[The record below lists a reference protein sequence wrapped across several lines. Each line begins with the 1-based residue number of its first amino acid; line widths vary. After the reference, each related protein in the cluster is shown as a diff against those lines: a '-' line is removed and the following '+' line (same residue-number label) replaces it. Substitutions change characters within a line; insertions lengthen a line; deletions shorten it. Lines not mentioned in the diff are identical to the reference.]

1 MTFDQFLQYVASGLT
16 NGSVYALT
24 ALGFTLI
31 YNATEIINFAQ
42 GEFVM
47 LGGLSAISLHEVG
60 APLPLAFTGAVLLVM
75 VVGMLFELSA
85 IRPLLRAGALAQI
98 IVTVGASLAFRTAA
112 MLIWG
117 RDARPLPPFSGDTP
131 VRVLGA
137 TVNRQTLWVFGLTVL
152 IVVTLQ
158 FFYRRTLVGKAVRAC
173 SINPTAARLM
183 GVSYSR
189 VVLLSFAVSA
199 AVSAAGGVMITPAS
213 FMSYSSGAMIGLK
226 GFAAAILG
234 GLGNPV
240 GAVMGGLAL
249 GVVEA
254 LSVGLLPGGS
264 SGYRDGVA
272 FLILLLVLFVRPQ
285 GLLGGRVVEKV

>member
-1 MTFDQFLQYVASGLT
+1 MTFEQFLQYVASGLT

-47 LGGLSAISLHEVG
+47 LGGLSAVSLHEAG

-75 VVGMLFELSA
+75 AVGMLFELSA
-85 IRPLLRAGALAQI
+85 IRPLLRAGVLAQI

-117 RDARPLPPFSGDTP
+117 REARPLPPFSGDTP
-131 VRVLGA
+131 VRMFGA

-152 IVVTLQ
+152 IVITLQ

-234 GLGNPV
+234 GLGNPL
-240 GAVMGGLAL
+240 GAVLGGLAL
-249 GVVEA
+249 GIIEA

-285 GLLGGRVVEKV
+285 GLLGGRMVEKV

>member
-1 MTFDQFLQYVASGLT
+1 MTFEQFLQYVASGLT

-47 LGGLSAISLHEVG
+47 LGGLSAVSLHEAG

-234 GLGNPV
+234 GLGNPL
-240 GAVMGGLAL
+240 GAVVGGLAL